1 MWMRLP
7 TNCRAWW
14 RQRGNFHHHL
24 QNIYL
29 TYLVVAVITII
40 IILCHRVPYDN
51 FNHLDFLWAKDAD
64 FLLYKPAME
73 VQDDFIITIQIS
85 TAFKFKFY
93 LTLSFSFL
101 GDVRSVVTK
110 IIARYLLIKSPLSPI
125 LECST
130 LSLGIFNFSYQL
142 KDIRNSQ
149 SLTPTAC
156 EDMLACQG
164 L

>member
-1 MWMRLP
+1 MRLP

-40 IILCHRVPYDN
+40 VKIIIFRHRVPYDN

-110 IIARYLLIKSPLSPI
+110 IIARYLLIKSPLSN
-125 LECST
+125 
-130 LSLGIFNFSYQL
+130 LGMFNIKSWNFQL
-142 KDIRNSQ
+142 LLPVKRY
-149 SLTPTAC
+149 
-156 EDMLACQG
+156 
-164 L
+164 

>member
-1 MWMRLP
+1 MRLP

-14 RQRGNFHHHL
+14 RQRGNFHHRL

-29 TYLVVAVITII
+29 TYLVVAVIMIIVKII
-40 IILCHRVPYDN
+40 IFRHRVPYDN

-85 TAFKFKFY
+85 TAFKFIAIAIQI

-110 IIARYLLIKSPLSPI
+110 IIARYLLIKSPLFPI

-142 KDIRNSQ
+142 KDIRN
-149 SLTPTAC
+149 
-156 EDMLACQG
+156 
-164 L
+164 

>member
-1 MWMRLP
+1 MRLP

-40 IILCHRVPYDN
+40 IIFCHRVPYDN

-85 TAFKFKFY
+85 TAFKFIAIAIQI

-110 IIARYLLIKSPLSPI
+110 IIARYLLIKSPLSN
-125 LECST
+125 
-130 LSLGIFNFSYQL
+130 LGMFNIKSWNFQL
-142 KDIRNSQ
+142 LLPVKRY
-149 SLTPTAC
+149 
-156 EDMLACQG
+156 
-164 L
+164 